1 MFETLSSLTIT
12 PGIHKVHGEM
22 GCIYLVSVRADGSG
36 RGNILDDITRGSDF
50 TPGESLFKFDRL
62 RFGTDDYGLS
72 LTFVG
77 VRFMKDE
84 PGQAKTNVTVRSV
97 GAIRPA

>member
-12 PGIHKVHGEM
+12 PGIHKVHGAL
-22 GCIYLVSVRADGSG
+22 GCIYLVSVREDGSG
-36 RGNILDDITRGSDF
+36 RGNILDDIARGSDLA
-50 TPGESLFKFDRL
+50 PGESLFRFDRL

-84 PGQAKTNVTVRSV
+84 PGQAATNVTVQSV